1 MPHSHRRSWNGRDAH
16 GSDLITHFACRG
28 ISAGLGTDG
37 SRATAPLHPT
47 RTTKNMESRT
57 APPPTMHP
65 KKIYAVRDTPHSGE
79 DATCTTR
86 RSVYSQTRVSATGR
100 DRKRTTCY
108 CYFLRSLSFSLCTA
122 RGGEIKNQTRP
133 PADAFIVSNRDGCT
147 RGRERA
153 AAGRCGPWRGATGR
167 TRCNGGAKTDR
178 CGMLDCPAGPNR
190 NSPPLPTLDSC
201 RDNALYLP
209 TASFGNWSTSH
220 SRRCS

>member
-37 SRATAPLHPT
+37 SRAAAPLHPT

-122 RGGEIKNQTRP
+122 RGGEIKNQIRP
-133 PADAFIVSNRDGCT
+133 PAHAFIAANRDGYPC
-147 RGRERA
+147 GRERA
-153 AAGRCGPWRGATGR
+153 AAGASRGRANGCFPGSGCARC
-167 TRCNGGAKTDR
+167 DR
-178 CGMLDCPAGPNR
+178 WGMSGCTAGPNR
-190 NSPPLPTLDSC
+190 NSPPPARLRQLP
-201 RDNALYLP
+201 RQA
-209 TASFGNWSTSH
+209 FII
-220 SRRCS
+220 